1 MSTLKARQFAFAAH
15 LRDETAPPPP
25 GIEARRLAV
34 YRELFFNTIEN
45 LLASNFPVIKKTLGQ
60 TDWLQKVGKFHRQ
73 YRAQTPLFT
82 RIGCEFIDF
91 LQQQPQDPAAPW
103 LAELAH
109 YEWMELKAQI
119 DDTPVPAHDC
129 DGDLLQGLPLLSPQ
143 VWPLAYQWPVEKISP
158 VFKPT
163 QAPAQPSLLLV
174 YRDTD
179 MQVRFSSLAPLAYR
193 LLQLLQ
199 ENQGQTGQRLLQ
211 QLASE
216 AAQTDS
222 PVFLAQAQQMLASLK
237 AQGLLL
243 GTRT

>member
-15 LRDETAPPPP
+15 LRDETAAPPP

-60 TDWLQKVGKFHRQ
+60 TAWRQKVEDFHRQ

-119 DDTPVPAHDC
+119 DDSPVPPHDS
-129 DGDLLQGLPLLSPQ
+129 DADLLQGIPLLAPQ
-143 VWPLAYQWPVEKISP
+143 VWPLAYQWPVEKIGP
-158 VFKPT
+158 AFKPT
-163 QAPAQPSLLLV
+163 GVPAQPSLLLV
-174 YRDTD
+174 YRDAD

-199 ENQGQTGQRLLQ
+199 ENRSQTGQDLLQ
-211 QLASE
+211 QLANE
-216 AAQTDS
+216 ADQANN
-222 PVFLAQAQQMLASLK
+222 PVFFTQAQQMLTSLK

-243 GTRT
+243 GTQT